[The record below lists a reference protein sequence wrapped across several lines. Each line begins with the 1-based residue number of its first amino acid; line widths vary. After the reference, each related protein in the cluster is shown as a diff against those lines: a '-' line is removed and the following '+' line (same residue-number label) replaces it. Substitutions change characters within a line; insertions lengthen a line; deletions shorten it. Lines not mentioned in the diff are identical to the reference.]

1 LVPRMYV
8 SRLAYVWHVL
18 LCVSVILFFFW
29 MAGFEGT
36 ARRLSQS
43 GFTQDT
49 KDQSNSAQRGL
60 KNGGPMSTE
69 TYNLPQAL
77 SKSLDQWQTK
87 EHGEK
92 SIRSDIK
99 DAKESRMKEKKV
111 KKYSWSKSGKSKQP
125 SLFSLKDHE
134 PGKLSKPVTFGL
146 NIAKARLNYEF
157 SDVKDAIRA
166 NTPQKRVPD
175 FDSSKANIMDIV
187 GNIPVGQDVP
197 VESARQILIATTWRS
212 GSTFL
217 GDLLNHYKGTFYYF
231 EPLHYYSTL
240 KDLKVV
246 QSEPD
251 FLKSLYTCSFNS
263 ENSGFLTHVAKP
275 PNKFLFENHNFRLWN
290 SCKNL
295 LPKNAMCFMP
305 DYLSHVCPLFP
316 IKLIKTV
323 RLRVRKIE
331 KLLSDPAMDLKVIVL
346 VRDPRGVYNSRN
358 TGPVKNWCKNDLCAN
373 PVTGCQDLNN
383 DIQAAFSLESRY
395 PGSVRLVRYEDLSM
409 FPEET
414 ARSMLDFLDLPFTEG
429 IAHYIETHTSKE
441 KLKVVK
447 NKKTKKIERHKD
459 TYGTAR
465 NSTATAFA
473 WRENLGFSET
483 EKIQEACLVPMEK
496 LGYKLVLNEEG
507 MRSEDLPIEKTAE
520 EVWPNV

>member
-1 LVPRMYV
+1 
-8 SRLAYVWHVL
+8 
-18 LCVSVILFFFW
+18 
-29 MAGFEGT
+29 MAGFESTT
-36 ARRLSQS
+36 ARVRQTAA
-43 GFTQDT
+43 TQDT
-49 KDQSNSAQRGL
+49 KGQSNSAQRGL
-60 KNGGPMSTE
+60 KNGGPTPTE
-69 TYNLPQAL
+69 TYNNNPPHAL
-77 SKSLDQWQTK
+77 SKALDRRQTT
-87 EHGEK
+87 EHGKK
-92 SIRSDIK
+92 SIRSDTEN
-99 DAKESRMKEKKV
+99 AKESRLNEKKG
-111 KKYSWSKSGKSKQP
+111 KKSSWSKMSKSKQP
-125 SLFSLKDHE
+125 SLFSQSDHQ

-157 SDVKDAIRA
+157 SDMKDAIRA
-166 NTPQKRVPD
+166 NVPQKKIPD
-175 FDSSKANIMDIV
+175 FDSSKANTMDIV
-187 GNIPVGQDVP
+187 GNIAVGQNVP

-231 EPLHYYSTL
+231 EPLHYYSSL
-240 KDLKVV
+240 KDLKSV

-251 FLKSLYTCSFNS
+251 FLKSLYTCNFNS
-263 ENSGFLTHVAKP
+263 ENTGFLSHVSKP

-295 LPKNAMCFMP
+295 LPKSAMCFMP
-305 DYLSHVCPLFP
+305 DYLNHVCPLFP

-331 KLLSDPAMDLKVIVL
+331 KLLGDPAMDLKVIVL

-383 DIQAAFSLESRY
+383 DIQAAFSLESQY

-429 IAHYIETHTSKE
+429 IAHYIETHTAKE
-441 KLKVVK
+441 KLKVVR
-447 NKKTKKIERHKD
+447 NKKTKKVEKHKD

-465 NSTATAFA
+465 NSSATAFA
-473 WRENLGFSET
+473 WRENLGFHET

-496 LGYKLVLNEEG
+496 LGYKLVINEEG

-520 EVWPNV
+520 EVWPNI

>member
-1 LVPRMYV
+1 
-8 SRLAYVWHVL
+8 
-18 LCVSVILFFFW
+18 
-29 MAGFEGT
+29 MAGFEET
-36 ARRLSQS
+36 TRRLGQS
-43 GFTQDT
+43 GFTQDSNG
-49 KDQSNSAQRGL
+49 QSNSAQRGL
-60 KNGGPMSTE
+60 KNGGSMPTE
-69 TYNLPQAL
+69 TYNNNLPQTS
-77 SKSLDQWQTK
+77 SKSWDRWQTK

-99 DAKESRMKEKKV
+99 DTEESRRKEKKV
-111 KKYSWSKSGKSKQP
+111 KKSSWSNLKKSKKP
-125 SLFSLKDHE
+125 SLFSLKDHQ

-166 NTPQKRVPD
+166 NTPQKRIPN

-231 EPLHYYSTL
+231 EPLHYYSSL
-240 KDLKVV
+240 KDLKTV

-263 ENSGFLTHVAKP
+263 ENIGFLTHVSKP
-275 PNKFLFENHNFRLWN
+275 PNKFIFENHNFRLWN

-305 DYLSHVCPLFP
+305 DYLNHVCPLFP

-331 KLLSDPAMDLKVIVL
+331 KLLGDPAMDLKVIVL

-473 WRENLGFSET
+473 WRENLGFPET

-496 LGYKLVLNEEG
+496 LGYKLVLDEES

-520 EVWPNV
+520 EVWPNI